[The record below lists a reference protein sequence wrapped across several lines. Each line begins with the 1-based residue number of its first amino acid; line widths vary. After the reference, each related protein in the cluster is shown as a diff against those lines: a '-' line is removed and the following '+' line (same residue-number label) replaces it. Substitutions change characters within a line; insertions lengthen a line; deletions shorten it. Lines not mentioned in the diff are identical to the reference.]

1 MLLPYTVCL
10 FGHRQIENVIEV
22 EDALR
27 TTIEK
32 ILAEHE
38 YVEFLVGREG
48 EFDILAASVIKS
60 IIRNCDTGNCFLTL
74 VMPYLRADFE
84 KNQAEYKAY
93 YDSTEL
99 CEESAAAHPKAAI
112 QIRNRFMVDRSDLCI
127 FYITHPAGGAYQT
140 KRYAEASGKR
150 LSLLTFH
157 DNNR

>member
-27 TTIEK
+27 AAIEK
-32 ILAEHE
+32 IIANHE

-48 EFDILAASVIKS
+48 EFDVLAASVIKS
-60 IIRNCDTGNCFLTL
+60 IMRSHDVDNCSLSL

-84 KNQAEYKAY
+84 KNQAEYEAY
-93 YDSTEL
+93 YDSAEL

-112 QIRNRFMVDRSDLCI
+112 QIRNRAMVNRSDLCI
-127 FYITHPAGGAYQT
+127 FFVTHPSGGAYQT
-140 KRYAEASGKR
+140 MKYAES
-150 LSLLTFH
+150 T
-157 DNNR
+157 NRNTLRIP